1 MRYNVNNHNPD
12 EIKKIIRNLY
22 YTSRFN
28 KSQWIEGIC
37 PPPVG
42 YGQFVFIIFPKNG
55 CIGGDGKKC
64 DGYVDRYFKVIQ
76 FDHIIEQADGFVNL
90 GYNYLISK
98 LKSEGD
104 EFKILGLDNL
114 ESYKEWTDEE
124 AIAEQQSQAEI
135 RIKFLEELN
144 KTYAK

>member
-1 MRYNVNNHNPD
+1 MRYNINNHNTE

-22 YTSRFN
+22 FTSRFS
-28 KSQWIEGIC
+28 KSQWTEGVC

-42 YGQFVFIIFPKNG
+42 YAQFVFIIFPK
-55 CIGGDGKKC
+55 DGYKDK

-98 LKSEGD
+98 LKYKED
-104 EFKILGLDNL
+104 EFTILGLDNP

-124 AIAEQQSQAEI
+124 AIEEQQKQINI

-144 KTYAK
+144 KSII